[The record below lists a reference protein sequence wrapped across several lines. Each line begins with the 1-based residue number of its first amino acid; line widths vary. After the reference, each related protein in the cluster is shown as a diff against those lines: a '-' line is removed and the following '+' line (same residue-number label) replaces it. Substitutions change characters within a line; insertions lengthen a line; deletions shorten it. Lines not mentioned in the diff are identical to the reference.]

1 MNWLGLGSIFIT
13 SMVSGWFAYKIRLK
27 SMYWVRISLGFSGAY
42 LLSVAILHLLP
53 EIFEHEQKFISFFV
67 LGGFFIQL
75 IIEYFSK
82 GLEHGH
88 IHTASTEHTHHH
100 GKIYMIMI
108 GITAHGIIEGLPL
121 SGTGFKHHEA
131 IQNMYMGI
139 VLHHIPSAFVLVTM
153 LKNAHFN
160 IKQILLILILTSFAV
175 PLGAISGKTLFEH
188 SLSMYFDYLLAVVVG
203 VFLHLSTTILFEA
216 AEPDHR
222 YRFRKFMAVCI
233 GIALASLISLL

>member
-1 MNWLGLGSIFIT
+1 MGWLGLGSIFIT
-13 SMVSGWFAYKIRLK
+13 SLFSGWFAYKIRLK
-27 SMYWVRISLGFSGAY
+27 SMYWIRISLGFSGAY

-53 EIFEHEQKFISFFV
+53 EVFEHEQKSIPFFV

-82 GLEHGH
+82 GMEHGH
-88 IHTASTEHTHHH
+88 IHTHQDNHQQK
-100 GKIYMIMI
+100 GKIYTIMI
-108 GITAHGIIEGLPL
+108 GIGIHGIIEGLPL
-121 SGTGFKHHEA
+121 SGAGFKHHEA
-131 IQNMYMGI
+131 VQNMYAGI
-139 VLHHIPSAFVLVTM
+139 ILHHIPSAFVLVTM

-160 IKQILLILILTSFAV
+160 IKQIVFILLLTSFAV
-175 PLGAISGKTLFEH
+175 PLGAILGKTLFQQ
-188 SLSMYFDYLLAVVVG
+188 SSSMYFDYLLAVVAG

-233 GIALASLISLL
+233 GIAMASLISLL